1 MTKEDLKGFGLTDEQ
16 IDKIRSNLTENYVP
30 KSRFSEVTAEKN
42 HLREQLKDRDD
53 QLETLKTATGAVDAL
68 KQQIS
73 ELQSSNQQKDK
84 EHAAE
89 LKRLKREALDE
100 RLLAEAR
107 AINPLAVKPFLK
119 GIDDSVDDEGYTA
132 LRKQQIEALLAAES
146 TKFLFSAADKTE
158 TDGGQKF
165 TGVKPGENGGVKPK
179 SDGANPF
186 AKESY
191 NEEEQIKLFRENPE
205 MAKALAKQA
214 GIRFI

>member
-1 MTKEDLKGFGLTDEQ
+1 MTKETLKSFGLTDEQ
-16 IDKIRSNLTENYVP
+16 IEKIWNNLTENYVP

-42 HLREQLKDRDD
+42 HLREQLKERDD

-73 ELQSSNQQKDK
+73 ELQSCNQQKDK
-84 EHAAE
+84 EHAVE
-89 LKRLKREALDE
+89 VKRLKREALDE
-100 RLLAEAR
+100 RLLVEAR

-119 GIDDSVDDEGYTA
+119 AIDDSVDDEGYTA
-132 LRKQQIEALLAAES
+132 LRKQQIEALLTAES
-146 TKFLFSAADKTE
+146 TKFLFSAVTE
-158 TDGGQKF
+158 AEKF
-165 TGVKPGENGGVKPK
+165 TGVKPGESGGAKPK
-179 SDGANPF
+179 GDGANPF

-191 NEEEQIKLFRENPE
+191 NEAEQIKLFRENPE

>member
-1 MTKEDLKGFGLTDEQ
+1 MTKEALKGLGLTDEQ
-16 IDKIRSNLTENYVP
+16 IEKIWNNLTESYVT
-30 KSRFSEVTAEKN
+30 KSRFNEVTAEKN
-42 HLREQLKDRDD
+42 HLKEQLKERDD

-84 EHAAE
+84 EHAVE
-89 LKRLKREALDE
+89 VKRLKREAFDE
-100 RLLAEAR
+100 RLLMEAK

-119 GIDDSVDDEGYTA
+119 AIDESVDDEGYTA
-132 LRKQQIEALLAAES
+132 LRKQQIEALLTADS
-146 TKFLFSAADKTE
+146 TKFLFSAASGGTE
-158 TDGGQKF
+158 GEKF
-165 TGVKPGENGGVKPK
+165 TGVKPGESGGTKPK
-179 SDGANPF
+179 GDGANPF

-191 NEEEQIKLFRENPE
+191 NEAEQIKLFRENPE